1 MMDKKE
7 LLLHIFGKLSS
18 GRWIMSVSFTFTYCL
33 GIIGA
38 LILTIMDKMK
48 LETFLAVWAGFST
61 MVILIN
67 EWYFK
72 REDRK
77 SENGGGT

>member
-1 MMDKKE
+1 MTLKE
-7 LLLHIFGKLSS
+7 HIVSKFTS
-18 GRWIMSVSFTFTYCL
+18 GRWIQSVAFTLTYCI

-48 LETFLAVWAGFST
+48 LETFLVLWSGFT
-61 MVILIN
+61 GMVLLIN

-72 REDRK
+72 REDRAK
-77 SENGGGT
+77 ENGAPK